1 MAKFKKGSAAA
12 KAYMAKLRAAK
23 GKKKPTIK
31 KPAVKKSTTKKVGEV
46 YYYGEGKKISTG
58 RLVIGEKYE
67 WILGA
72 GYQEV
77 IYVGLTSKNPNY
89 RAGSR
94 LGNGGYLF
102 KWVEDGSYVDLS
114 AVAVLQSIRTIPNK
128 SVGKTKSTSTKR
140 KSTSTKS
147 KTPVSKHKDTKSHN
161 VNIRVVS
168 GFDNSKVITEINNLL
183 KYNEK
188 LEKQILL
195 IDAMIKRNGLTP
207 IEKRV
212 LRKNKKSY
220 SDLLK
225 DNRKHLRTLKKHIK

>member
-31 KPAVKKSTTKKVGEV
+31 KSAVKKSTTKKVGEV

-58 RLVIGEKYE
+58 RLVVGEKYE

-77 IYVGLTSKNPNY
+77 IYIGLTSKNPNY

-128 SVGKTKSTSTKR
+128 SVGKTKTTSR
-140 KSTSTKS
+140 KT

-161 VNIRVVS
+161 VNIKVVS
-168 GFDNSKVITEINNLL
+168 GTEVNIGNIT
-183 KYNEK
+183 
-188 LEKQILL
+188 
-195 IDAMIKRNGLTP
+195 IDQIKRNHESIERLTKVLLENK
-207 IEKRV
+207 EKMK
-212 LRKNKKSY
+212 LFPYKTIFWQNYFKQKNKEISEYIK
-220 SDLLK
+220 
-225 DNRKHLRTLKKHIK
+225 TLKKQNTSLKRHIK